1 MRTAAPEDR
10 DLTQGS
16 IYRHLIKI
24 GIPAALGMVFNTLYN
39 LTDNWFAGQISDVAL
54 SGLSIASIVFAMFL
68 SLGMGLQSGTSAMVA
83 ADIGNRN
90 DDQVKS
96 WINCSLGIT
105 MFLSVLILFL
115 GLVFGLPLLQTL
127 SETPEV
133 IAVAWE
139 YTWVILF
146 ANVFFNI
153 TSCFAGALIAH
164 GNTKSY
170 RNILIFG
177 FFANWLFNPL
187 FIFVFDFGVA
197 GLAWSTAIIKLASSL
212 YLLRV
217 LQQEVGYWAK
227 PRINWDHWLQLLKQI
242 MPASMNM
249 LTIIIG
255 GFITIYF
262 ISQFGDEPVA
272 GYSVGIRIEQL
283 LLMPALGLNAAVMA
297 VVGQNYGA
305 GNIDRVKETY
315 QKSLKL
321 ALLISVVFV
330 PTMIFLSPLMMTQFT
345 DDRRIIDV
353 GVYYLRVDALAFFGY
368 MMLFCSNAVL
378 QAIKRPMFPLVIGIL
393 RQMLLPIVAFY
404 LLINIY
410 DQGLYAIFW
419 SIVGIVLS
427 SSVLA
432 LWYTRRRLNSL

>member
-1 MRTAAPEDR
+1 MRTATPENR

-16 IYRHLIKI
+16 IYRQLIKI

-83 ADIGNRN
+83 ADLGNRN
-90 DDQVKS
+90 DEQVRS

-105 MFLSVLILFL
+105 LFLSVLILLL

-127 SETPEV
+127 SETTAV

-164 GNTKSY
+164 GNTQSY

-177 FFANWLFNPL
+177 FFANWILNPL

-197 GLAWSTAIIKLASSL
+197 GLAWSTVIIKMLSSL

-217 LQQEVGYWAK
+217 LQQEVGHWPK
-227 PRINWDHWLQLLKQI
+227 PQFDWGHWLQLLKQI

-305 GNIDRVKETY
+305 GRIDRVKETY

-321 ALLISVVFV
+321 ALLISVVFI

-345 DDRRIIDV
+345 GDQKIIDV
-353 GVYYLRVDALAFFGY
+353 GVYYLRVDALAFYGY

-378 QAIKRPMFPLVIGIL
+378 QAIKRPMFPLMIGIL
-393 RQMLLPIVAFY
+393 RQMLLPIAAFY
-404 LLINIY
+404 LLIHVYN
-410 DQGLYAIFW
+410 QGLYAIFW
-419 SIVGIVLS
+419 SIVGIVLG

-432 LWYTRRRLNSL
+432 LWYTHRRLHSL